1 MIDPIL
7 SFPWRSNST
16 TAPTDLTPPGTA
28 PQASTLAST
37 ADADA
42 DAEAARL
49 RAHTRAI
56 RKARYQPS
64 KLDRYRG
71 ELLQLHRAG
80 LTPAQLQRWL
90 RAKQIQAAWT
100 TVQRWL
106 QKNG

>member
-1 MIDPIL
+1 M
-7 SFPWRSNST
+7 
-16 TAPTDLTPPGTA
+16 
-28 PQASTLAST
+28 
-37 ADADA
+37 
-42 DAEAARL
+42 

-56 RKARYQPS
+56 RKARYLPS

-80 LTPAQLQRWL
+80 LTPAELHRWL
-90 RAKQIQAAWT
+90 RAKQVKVVYS